1 VKILRLMADGFGPL
15 KGSWDFPPDRV
26 LLVVDDNERGK
37 SSLLAAISAG
47 LYGLDDDKRT
57 HRMMTPIERW
67 RPWQGGPYRVEID
80 ILVGEERYTI
90 RRDFETQSVQV
101 MNGRGQDVTQE
112 FRQGKDDYPVGQKLL
127 GVDAA
132 EFEKCALVRQGEMDQ
147 VVPGDE
153 KTRRASTLHA
163 RLENAADTQVGDT
176 NASEATQIL
185 EGALRRFTS
194 PELET
199 TGTLDNAIKAMEAK
213 LGLLEAD
220 LAALEHERGRISGPL
235 DELATLAEHERTT
248 RSRLSRL
255 DSERR
260 TSLASDVRRQITADE
275 EQRAALAKLREEVRV
290 LESSAHLPANAEAEL
305 RETVARYEE
314 AQRSLETLETRRR
327 DEVQKERGALEA
339 EQATLQA
346 YSKGEE
352 GDADRLVALAAE
364 IRRVTEEEQRLRHE
378 AFSHRD
384 TLAGKG
390 YEPERIQFLNA
401 RFGGLP
407 ERQQTLLRNQS
418 TSALAYQT
426 EVAGLEQVRTESTET
441 LRAIDAQ
448 RNAQRMPGWFLVALG
463 LGGAAAGAVI
473 LGMRGSAPLGGMLV
487 AGGSVCILFGA
498 IMLFIAA
505 RARQAERE
513 DALKRLSEAQR
524 RLNQLRNQRA
534 ETEVALTELST
545 RFSYR
550 DPVELMREWGEY
562 ARLAEEFGSMLR
574 PEEHLEALQ
583 QRRLKALSEVRG
595 ILDRVGGGEPDPGRL
610 ENMAGGI
617 RRYHEVRRRLGDL
630 ERGWSWIDEEKRVAE
645 ALANGLKE
653 RATTMLRTAGLTFD
667 PSRTW
672 AQHFAELATRGKD
685 RTRFTTLT
693 EQLIPQAVAQLRP
706 ESEIEALRAQLSMI
720 EAEESNRPAAG
731 DAAAQSGG
739 KPAGR
744 SAFEIDKER
753 EALQT
758 ELDRLRGRENELRL
772 QIEQT
777 WRRYH
782 AEQPE
787 KISQRERLT
796 IALTRARR
804 FKKAVELARDTI
816 QKVAQET
823 HRRWADHLNQ
833 RVTDVLR
840 SMGTKVT
847 EMRFGEDLDF
857 SVRTWNGEALT
868 PRGKAV
874 LQLSSGARDQLH
886 LAVRLAISEY
896 LSRGRVAMPL
906 LMDDPFATS
915 DDERARAGMKLLLE
929 HFSKRH
935 QILVATCHRKRHETL
950 AALDPELYAQ
960 RVTWLNLHSANVAG

>member
-1 VKILRLMADGFGPL
+1 MRILRLMADGFGPL

-26 LLVVDDNERGK
+26 ALVVDDNERGK
-37 SSLLAAISAG
+37 SSLLAAISAA
-47 LYGLDDDKRT
+47 LYGLDNDKRT
-57 HRMMTPIERW
+57 HRMLTPIERW

-80 ILVGEERYTI
+80 LRMGEERYTV
-90 RRDFETQSVQV
+90 RRDFEADSVQV

-112 FRQGKDDYPVGQKLL
+112 FRQGKDEYPVGQKLL

-132 EFEKCALVRQGEMDQ
+132 EFEKCALVRQGELDQ

-153 KTRRASTLHA
+153 KTRRASTLHS
-163 RLENAADTQVGDT
+163 RLENAADSQVGDT

-213 LGLLEAD
+213 LGMLEAD
-220 LAALEHERGRISGPL
+220 LTALEHERGRISGPL
-235 DELATLAEHERTT
+235 DELATLAERERAT
-248 RSRLSRL
+248 RARLARL
-255 DSERR
+255 DTERR
-260 TSLASDVRRQITADE
+260 ASLASDVRRQITADE
-275 EQRAALAKLREEVRV
+275 EQRAALVKLREEVRV

-314 AQRSLETLETRRR
+314 AQRNLETLETRRR
-327 DEVQKERGALEA
+327 DEVRKERGALEA
-339 EQATLQA
+339 EQGTLQA
-346 YSKGEE
+346 YAKGEE

-364 IRRVTEEEQRLRHE
+364 IRRVIEEEQRLRHE

-390 YEPERIQFLNA
+390 YEPERIQFLTS

-418 TSALAYQT
+418 TTALAYQT

-441 LRAIDAQ
+441 LRAIDSQ

-473 LGMRGSAPLGGMLV
+473 VGMRGSAALGGMLV

-505 RARQAERE
+505 RARQSERE

-524 RLNQLRNQRA
+524 RLNQLRNLRA
-534 ETEVALTELST
+534 ETEVALTELSS
-545 RFSYR
+545 RFGYR
-550 DPVELMREWGEY
+550 DPVELTREWGEY

-574 PEEHLEALQ
+574 PEEHLETLQ
-583 QRRLKALSEVRG
+583 QRRLKALSEVRS

-610 ENMAGGI
+610 ESVAGGI
-617 RRYHEVRRRLGDL
+617 RRYHEVHRRLADL

-672 AQHFAELATRGKD
+672 AEHFAELATRGKD
-685 RTRFTTLT
+685 RTRYTTLT
-693 EQLIPQAVAQLRP
+693 EQLVPQAVAQLRP
-706 ESEIEALRAQLSMI
+706 ESEIDALRAQLSMI
-720 EAEESNRPAAG
+720 EAEESKRAATE
-731 DAAAQSGG
+731 DAGQAEGR
-739 KPAGR
+739 PAGR
-744 SAFEIDKER
+744 SAFEIDQER

-787 KISQRERLT
+787 KVSQRERLT
-796 IALTRARR
+796 VALARAQR
-804 FKKAVELARDTI
+804 FKKSVELARDTI
-816 QKVAQET
+816 QKVALET

-840 SMGTKVT
+840 SIGTKVT

-935 QILVATCHRKRHETL
+935 QIVVATCHRKRCEAL

-960 RVTWLNLHSANVAG
+960 RVTWLNLHSAGVAG

>member
-1 VKILRLMADGFGPL
+1 MADGFGPL
-15 KGSWDFPPDRV
+15 KGSWEFPSDRV
-26 LLVVDDNERGK
+26 ALVVDDNERGK
-37 SSLLAAISAG
+37 SSLLAAISAA
-47 LYGLDDDKRT
+47 LYGLDADKRT
-57 HRMMTPIERW
+57 HRMLTPSERW
-67 RPWQGGPYRVEID
+67 RPWAGGAYRIELEIQEGD
-80 ILVGEERYTI
+80 EKYTI
-90 RRDFETQSVQV
+90 RRDFEAHSVQV
-101 MNGRGQDVTQE
+101 TNGRGQDVTQE
-112 FRQGKDDYPVGQKLL
+112 FRQGKDEYPVGHKLL
-127 GVDAA
+127 GIDAA

-153 KTRRASTLHA
+153 KARRASTLHS
-163 RLENAADTQVGDT
+163 RLENAADSQVGDT

-185 EGALRRFTS
+185 DGALRRFTS
-194 PELET
+194 PELDT

-220 LAALEHERGRISGPL
+220 LAALEHERGKISGPL
-235 DELATLAEHERTT
+235 DELATLAESERGT
-248 RSRLSRL
+248 RSRLTRL
-255 DSERR
+255 DTERR
-260 TSLASDVRRQITADE
+260 ASLAFDIRRQLKADE
-275 EQRAALAKLREEVRV
+275 EQRAALSKLRDEVRV

-314 AQRSLETLETRRR
+314 AQRNLDSLESRRREETAKERTALET
-327 DEVQKERGALEA
+327 
-339 EQATLQA
+339 EQVVLKA
-346 YSKGEE
+346 YAQGQD

-364 IRRVTEEEQRLRHE
+364 IRRVTEEQQKMQNE
-378 AFSHRD
+378 AFSYRD

-390 YEPERIQFLNA
+390 YEPERIQFLTS
-401 RFGGLP
+401 RFGQLP
-407 ERQQTLLRNQS
+407 DRQQTLLRNQA
-418 TSALAYQT
+418 TAALAYQT

-473 LGMRGSAPLGGMLV
+473 LGMHGSAPLGGMLV

-545 RFSYR
+545 RFNYR

-562 ARLAEEFGSMLR
+562 ARLAEEFGPMLR
-574 PEEHLEALQ
+574 PQEHLEALQ
-583 QRRLKALSEVRG
+583 QRRLKALSEVRT
-595 ILDRVGGGEPDPGRL
+595 ILDRVGGGEPDPSRL
-610 ENMAGGI
+610 ETVAGGI
-617 RRYHEVRRRLGDL
+617 RRWHEVHRRLADL

-653 RATTMLRTAGLTFD
+653 RATTMLRAAGLTYD
-667 PSRTW
+667 PSRSWT
-672 AQHFAELATRGKD
+672 QHFAELATRSKD
-685 RTRFTTLT
+685 RARYTTLT
-693 EQLIPQAVAQLRP
+693 EQMIPQAVAQLRP
-706 ESEIEALRAQLSMI
+706 ESEIDGLRGQLSMI
-720 EAEESNRPAAG
+720 EADESKRPASEETAG
-731 DAAAQSGG
+731 TSG

-744 SAFEIDKER
+744 SAFEIDQER
-753 EALQT
+753 ESLQGD
-758 ELDRLRGRENELRL
+758 LDRLRGRESELRA
-772 QIEQT
+772 QIDQT

-782 AEQPE
+782 SDQPE
-787 KISQRERLT
+787 KLAQRERLT
-796 IALTRARR
+796 TALTRARR
-804 FKKAVELARDTI
+804 FKKAVELARETI
-816 QKVAQET
+816 QKVALET

-874 LQLSSGARDQLH
+874 LQLSAGARDQLH
-886 LAVRLAISEY
+886 LAVRLAVAEY
-896 LSRGRVAMPL
+896 LSRGRVTLPL

-915 DDERARAGMKLLLE
+915 DDDRARAGMKLLLE
-929 HFSKRH
+929 HFSQRH
-935 QILVATCHRKRHETL
+935 QIIVVTCHRKRCESL

-960 RVTWLNLHSANVAG
+960 RVTWLNLHSASVAG